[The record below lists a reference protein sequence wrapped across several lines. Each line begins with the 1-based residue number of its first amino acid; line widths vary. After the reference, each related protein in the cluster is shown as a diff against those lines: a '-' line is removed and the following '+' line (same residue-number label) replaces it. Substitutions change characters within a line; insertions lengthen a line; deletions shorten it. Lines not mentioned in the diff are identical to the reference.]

1 MKFVE
6 WERETKYLV
15 SNELHALILHI
26 SASHISI
33 KQAKSKG
40 ETRKDE
46 CFTQRYV
53 EVLSLTHCQGS
64 SFSGNLSHDGCR
76 PWPCAAAHASC
87 NEHQIATLYQ
97 PEKKGRMNNKGKIIP
112 LIMIMMILLVPVSS
126 VTIIAEKMIQRAILI
141 MLRKTMKTVAAVI
154 MLLIS
159 MIVTMKGTGFDTTTA
174 LGAFKWQ
181 KNTKVAT
188 G

>member
-1 MKFVE
+1 
-6 WERETKYLV
+6 
-15 SNELHALILHI
+15 
-26 SASHISI
+26 
-33 KQAKSKG
+33 
-40 ETRKDE
+40 
-46 CFTQRYV
+46 
-53 EVLSLTHCQGS
+53 
-64 SFSGNLSHDGCR
+64 
-76 PWPCAAAHASC
+76 
-87 NEHQIATLYQ
+87 
-97 PEKKGRMNNKGKIIP
+97 
-112 LIMIMMILLVPVSS
+112 MMILLVPVSS

-174 LGAFKWQ
+174 LRAVKWQ